1 LPSAPPALHKMG
13 LIRTLLGLVRPPT
26 LDDPFFGRLVYMKM
40 RDRRLS
46 YWEAT
51 RVFAPTGQEIDLFI
65 RAPAPLA
72 PPNEAQRAFYQDVAD
87 GYADISAAIEPK
99 LRLEVEDWLGRKIDG
114 SLDRELS
121 LTSFSVP
128 VPSAILPSWEMS
140 FASSTDPDHL
150 FTATLRGREV
160 LDVAI
165 DG

>member
-1 LPSAPPALHKMG
+1 M
-13 LIRTLLGLVRPPT
+13 RPPK

-40 RDRRLS
+40 RDPRLS

-51 RVFAPTGQEIDLFI
+51 RVFAPTGREIDLFI

-72 PPNEAQRAFYQDVAD
+72 APNEAQRSFYQDVAD
-87 GYADISAAIEPK
+87 GYPDIFAAIEPK
-99 LRLEVEDWLGRKIDG
+99 LRLEVEEWLGRKVEG
-114 SLDRELS
+114 SLDGELS

-140 FASSTDPDHL
+140 FASTTDPDHL

-160 LDVAI
+160 QQVTI

>member
-1 LPSAPPALHKMG
+1 MQ
-13 LIRTLLGLVRPPT
+13 LIRTLLDLVRPPK

-40 RDRRLS
+40 RDPRLS

-51 RVFAPTGQEIDLFI
+51 RVFAPTGREIDLFI

-72 PPNEAQRAFYQDVAD
+72 APNEAQRSFYQDVAD
-87 GYADISAAIEPK
+87 GYPDIFAAIEPK
-99 LRLEVEDWLGRKIDG
+99 LRLEVEEWLGRKVEG
-114 SLDRELS
+114 SLDGELS

-140 FASSTDPDHL
+140 FASTTDPDHL

-160 LDVAI
+160 QQVTI